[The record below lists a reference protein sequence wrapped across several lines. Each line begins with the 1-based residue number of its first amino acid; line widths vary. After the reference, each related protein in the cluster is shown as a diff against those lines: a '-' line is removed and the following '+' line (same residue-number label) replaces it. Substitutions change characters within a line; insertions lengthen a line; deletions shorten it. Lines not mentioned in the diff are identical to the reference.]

1 MSGWQMPSIAQRND
15 KSMQL
20 PGGDD
25 TMNSFNVG
33 KYNDTDVMD
42 EIENMLEKRKGEKD
56 LCRET
61 TLYNMCDNVL
71 EDLK

>member
-1 MSGWQMPSIAQRND
+1 
-15 KSMQL
+15 
-20 PGGDD
+20 
-25 TMNSFNVG
+25 MNSFNVG